1 MKTKTHNKT
10 KILSIVLTS
19 LILTLSTDI
28 KAQQDSLLNYLRIAA
43 EKNPEVLQ
51 KLSEYNASVQK
62 VAQAGSLPDPE
73 MTAGVFLSPM
83 ELINGK
89 QVADIK
95 LMQMFPWFGTLKASK
110 DEMSSMAGAKYAS
123 VQAAKLGVCYDVRST
138 WYELIKTKERLRIAK
153 ENLGILNTVKQL
165 ALKRFSSGGIGG
177 ANQSVPPPPS
187 SANTGSVAQTG
198 SDGMQG
204 MGGNKS
210 AGATASGNNMQTMP
224 GSSMNNTGTGL
235 TDLYRIEM
243 EINELENDISVLMN
257 SEKSITARF
266 NSYLDRNPATQV
278 SCPDSLVMVSIS
290 SPLLEV
296 ADSTFKNSPMLQML
310 QYEGKSFEA
319 REKMVTKMG
328 YPMAGIGVDY
338 SLTAKSGMSSSSMNG
353 KDMIMPMVSLT
364 LPIYRKKYRAMKN
377 ETGFMKEAV
386 NENYRSTVNSLQ
398 TSYYE
403 AVQSLRDSK
412 RRVGL
417 YNSQSRLASGSL
429 SIMIKSFSAGEGTLA
444 DLLLVRRQLNDYE
457 LGRIEAVADYN
468 TSVALI
474 KQILA
479 YE

>member
-1 MKTKTHNKT
+1 M
-10 KILSIVLTS
+10 
-19 LILTLSTDI
+19 
-28 KAQQDSLLNYLRIAA
+28 NYLGIAA

-51 KLSEYNASVQK
+51 KFSEYKASVQK
-62 VAQAGSLPDPE
+62 VAQAASLPDPE

-83 ELINGK
+83 ELVNGK

-123 VQAAKLGVCYDVRST
+123 VQAAKLSVFYDVQST
-138 WYELIKTKERLRIAK
+138 WYELIKTKERLRAAK

-165 ALKRFSSGGIGG
+165 ALKRFSSGGVGG
-177 ANQSVPPPPS
+177 ANQSVPPPS
-187 SANTGSVAQTG
+187 SANTGSAAQTG
-198 SDGMQG
+198 SGGMQG

-210 AGATASGNNMQTMP
+210 AVVLGSDNNMQTIP

-278 SCPDSLVMVSIS
+278 SCPDSLVMVSIP

-296 ADSTFKNSPMLQML
+296 TDSTFKNSPMLQML
-310 QYEGKSFEA
+310 QYEEKSFEA

-353 KDMIMPMVSLT
+353 KDMIMPMVSVT

-386 NENYRSTVNSLQ
+386 NENYKATVNSLQ

-403 AVQSLRDSK
+403 AVQSLRDAE

-429 SIMIKSFSAGEGTLA
+429 SIMLKSFSAGEGTLA

-457 LGRIEAVADYN
+457 QGRIEAVADYN